1 MKDKYAIIQLGGKQF
16 TVHEGDTFEVERQS
30 SVKPQVLAY
39 SNGEEIVFGTPYLKD
54 VKVVAKAA
62 GEKRAKRVVIQRF
75 KAKSRHRRKQG
86 HRQPMTVVSV
96 EKISR
101 EGEAVKEPVA
111 KEVKV
116 TKTEKAT
123 KLTAAPKKAKAS
135 VAVKAEA
142 KASAKVKKVIKE
154 EK

>member
-1 MKDKYAIIQLGGKQF
+1 MKDKYAVIQLGGKQF
-16 TVHEGDTFEVERQS
+16 TVHEGDTFEVEHQD

-39 SNGEEIVFGTPYLKD
+39 SNGVEVVFGTPYLKD
-54 VKVVAKAA
+54 VKVVAKAVE
-62 GEKRAKRVVIQRF
+62 EKRAKKVTIQRF

-86 HRQPMTVVSV
+86 HRQPMTVVAV

-111 KEVKV
+111 KEPKAVKTEKTVKSTSVKAATKVAKTPAKAKKV
-116 TKTEKAT
+116 TK
-123 KLTAAPKKAKAS
+123 
-135 VAVKAEA
+135 
-142 KASAKVKKVIKE
+142 E

>member
-96 EKISR
+96 ETISR
-101 EGEAVKEPVA
+101 ESEAAKEPVV
-111 KEVKV
+111 KEVKAV
-116 TKTEKAT
+116 KTEKAL
-123 KLTAAPKKAKAS
+123 KPASAKATPKTAKP
-135 VAVKAEA
+135 AVKA
-142 KASAKVKKVIKE
+142 KKVIKE